1 MTTRRTRAVVIP
13 GLVALAMV
21 AAACGSD
28 EGSSSD
34 SSPAEESEDTTPTG
48 TEAAGESAGAT
59 GDVDTVGFIY
69 VGPKDDFGYNQ
80 AAYEGSVAMQ
90 ESFPDI
96 EVLQAENVPET
107 AEAEAVM
114 QDMIDNG
121 ADLIFA
127 TSYGHLEFA
136 ANLAAENPDVV
147 FVHQGGLEQ
156 EPLDNLG
163 TYFGTVYEPV
173 YTAGIA
179 AGAASETGTLGYVYA
194 FPIPQTLANINAFT
208 LGAQSVNPDIETIA
222 VSTGSWCDPALQA
235 QAAQSLIDE
244 GADVLTQHQ
253 DCTKTIVEAAEA
265 AGVYSV
271 GYHADASE
279 LAPNGWITGSEWDWA
294 ALYTDIVQTVVDGTF
309 AESEYNGDF
318 RVGLQT
324 GDNPFI
330 QSAFGS
336 MVSDDTVALID
347 AAKESFIAG
356 GSPFAGPVMDQ
367 DGTEVWA
374 EGEQPT
380 YAEVEQMDF
389 FVQGVIGSTD

>member
-1 MTTRRTRAVVIP
+1 MTTRRTRAVVVP
-13 GLVALAMV
+13 GLVALALV
-21 AAACGSD
+21 AVACGSD

-34 SSPAEESEDTTPTG
+34 SSPAETSPTG
-48 TEAAGESAGAT
+48 TEAAGESAGAA
-59 GDVDTVGFIY
+59 GAVDTVGFIY

-80 AAYEGSVAMQ
+80 AAYEGSLAVGEA
-90 ESFPDI
+90 FPDVEI
-96 EVLQAENVPET
+96 LQAENVPET
-107 AEAEAVM
+107 AESEAVM
-114 QDMIDNG
+114 QDMIDSG

-136 ANLAAENPDVV
+136 ENLAAENPDVV

-156 EPLDNLG
+156 GGLDNVG

-179 AGAASETGTLGYVYA
+179 AGEASESGKLGYIYA

-244 GADVLTQHQ
+244 GVDVITQHQ

-294 ALYTDIVQTVVDGTF
+294 ALYTDIVQTVVDGKF
-309 AESEYNGDF
+309 AESDYNGDF

-336 MVSDDTVALID
+336 MVSADIIALID

-356 GSPFAGPVMDQ
+356 GSPFAGPVVNQ

-380 YAEVEQMDF
+380 YAEVETMDF
-389 FVQGVIGSTD
+389 FVKGVTGSTD